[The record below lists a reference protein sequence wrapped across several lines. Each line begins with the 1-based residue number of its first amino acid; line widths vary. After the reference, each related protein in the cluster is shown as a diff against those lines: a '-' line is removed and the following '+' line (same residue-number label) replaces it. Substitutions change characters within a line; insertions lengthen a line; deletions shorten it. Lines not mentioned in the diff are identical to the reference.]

1 MPEQEQGPWTQ
12 YAAPVAKGPW
22 EDYAKPPE
30 PAKEKKTAGQ
40 QAADFLS
47 TLGNDIVSIPGA
59 IGGAVLHPIDTVTG
73 IAKNSKE
80 SLSKALEALKNG
92 EYSEAHRHA
101 TEAVPL
107 LGKFVTGTQDDI
119 NAGDYGKAGAR
130 ITEMVAAPK
139 AIERVPALK
148 AAGKELIKPKP
159 GGRLAKAGEA
169 YSSARAPAPAE
180 APAGPPPV
188 TTLDPQFQGPI
199 APVGPIPAP
208 PLGSRVSSTTP
219 APLVPVEAPPVT
231 SASPQFRGP
240 VVPGGSIAKP
250 GKTRVSNTNPEPEP
264 TVQAPPAVPN
274 VTLDPRT
281 QGPIKR
287 VTLPLAPAPA
297 PKGPP
302 TNSLDPA
309 VRGPAK
315 AVTLPPKPV
324 PAPVGPPTNTS
335 DPRLLTSL
343 KTAAKDAEKSVE
355 AAAPA
360 GRAPRPSD
368 DFYKVHGQVR
378 KSMAAARD
386 LFEQGIT
393 AKQLEAL
400 SAADRAK
407 ALKGHSGE
415 TFERILF
422 EMRGLETGKI
432 K

>member
-1 MPEQEQGPWTQ
+1 MPDQEQGPWTQ

-22 EDYAKPPE
+22 ESYAKPPE

-80 SLSKALEALKNG
+80 SLSKALEALKKG

-130 ITEMVAAPK
+130 ITELVAAPK
-139 AIERVPALK
+139 VIERIPAIKAGAK
-148 AAGKELIKPKP
+148 AAVKPKP
-159 GGRLAKAGEA
+159 GGRLEKVVDAYKAE
-169 YSSARAPAPAE
+169 RAPAPAE

-199 APVGPIPAP
+199 APVEPIPAP

-219 APLVPVEAPPVT
+219 APPT
-231 SASPQFRGP
+231 
-240 VVPGGSIAKP
+240 
-250 GKTRVSNTNPEPEP
+250 PEP
-264 TVQAPPAVPN
+264 APV
-274 VTLDPRT
+274 
-281 QGPIKR
+281 
-287 VTLPLAPAPA
+287 
-297 PKGPP
+297 GPP
-302 TNSLDPA
+302 TSSLDPA

-324 PAPVGPPTNTS
+324 PAPAGPPTSTS

-343 KTAAKDAEKSVE
+343 KTAAKDAEKAVE
-355 AAAPA
+355 AAAPATTAPA

-432 K
+432 Q